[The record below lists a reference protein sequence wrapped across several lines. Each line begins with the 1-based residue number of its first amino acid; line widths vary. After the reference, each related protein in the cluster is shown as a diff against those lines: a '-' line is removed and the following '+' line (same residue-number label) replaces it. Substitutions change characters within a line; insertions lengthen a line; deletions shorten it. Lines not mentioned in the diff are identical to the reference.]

1 MIISKRRHAYIENA
15 FHQNLN
21 LSCGPFSLPFP
32 AYSWR
37 PLCFISSSSSL
48 DFLWKSSTPNVVGVL
63 SFSYPLS
70 SSTLS
75 LTHTKKHCSSSSF
88 YCCFALWYLCSVIIH
103 VCCHAWAQT
112 VPVFYSLRFSNSQGY
127 VGLRK
132 NTDQEKRMKE
142 N

>member
-75 LTHTKKHCSSSSF
+75 LTHTKNTVALHLFTVVLPCGTCAVLLYMYVVMHGPKQCL
-88 YCCFALWYLCSVIIH
+88 CFILSGF
-103 VCCHAWAQT
+103 QT
-112 VPVFYSLRFSNSQGY
+112 VKAML
-127 VGLRK
+127 
-132 NTDQEKRMKE
+132 D
-142 N
+142 